1 MLCFSGAI
9 LIVKLCRL
17 SYENRSCPGI
27 LTCSTI
33 TISQMSRS
41 QNTCFCPF
49 FWCQRGS
56 HSNFSLM
63 TTSLSD
69 QLENCLFFLQTQFSL
84 SNLKNANSYLPS
96 GADIIRGGASCHLL
110 LEFHECSRTK
120 KEPQIAN
127 FSSFLPA
134 QPQIQTWLHFKSR

>member
-1 MLCFSGAI
+1 M
-9 LIVKLCRL
+9 KLCRL

-110 LEFHECSRTK
+110 
-120 KEPQIAN
+120 
-127 FSSFLPA
+127 FSYLLTIISCNIYSFVNVETLSF
-134 QPQIQTWLHFKSR
+134 ICLNKTSFDKSLSPNA